1 MYEEKVFKLER
12 IDSIFLWKDRELYK
26 DLKCLKCKYISFNPK
41 ICANCE
47 KIYCHICEVDVSS
60 DKTCIHCMKPLVLK
74 EINLS
79 DLEFLNKIELMCLN
93 KDLGCPYVITYK
105 NYISHSEKC
114 LFKRYQ
120 CKGKKCEYEST
131 LKNVELHVQSCVYLS
146 ERCRTC
152 KMKFFNITE
161 HVCFDN
167 YFEDNCFRITESS
180 EEKITENLDFLKKKL
195 FLNLKKLSQTSDFLC
210 KKRKTL
216 FRINYNNKLKRKLE
230 YSNQN
235 QPNRINE
242 EELEES
248 KERYVDLTGTVKEK
262 LTEYRLVLLNLIN
275 KNRGILLNRRKYL

>member
-47 KIYCHICEVDVSS
+47 KIYCHICEVDVST

-152 KMKFFNITE
+152 KMLVRRIEMDEHVRNCINNIAFCIYCKKNFPKNKFFNITE

-180 EEKITENLDFLKKKL
+180 EEKITENL
-195 FLNLKKLSQTSDFLC
+195 
-210 KKRKTL
+210 
-216 FRINYNNKLKRKLE
+216 
-230 YSNQN
+230 
-235 QPNRINE
+235 NE

-248 KERYVDLTGTVKEK
+248 KERFVDLTGTVKEK